1 MFPMFMHSQP
11 GSDSGT
17 TAVVALIRGKQLI
30 VANAGDSRCVVSE
43 RGTSKLFGAYLP
55 WWKCCIVKDS
65 FGRTCISWQSWVQFM
80 SLIEWVEHIILYL
93 KNIFMRFD
101 QIWVNHSNIFTR
113 TCKQSDTLCFN
124 KMLCCNFE
132 WNVRAVHP
140 CVCRQSCRHVIRPQA
155 RRRGGTGSHQK
166 RWRESDHG
174 WTGEWRTEPLQSYWY
189 GWCIVWL
196 CELITLD

>member
-1 MFPMFMHSQP
+1 MFPVFMHSQP

-65 FGRTCISWQSWVQFM
+65 LSVC
-80 SLIEWVEHIILYL
+80 LEWVEHIILYL
-93 KNIFMRFD
+93 KNTFMRFD
-101 QIWVNHSNIFTR
+101 QVWVNNSNIFTR
-113 TCKQSDTLCFN
+113 TCKQSHTQ
-124 KMLCCNFE
+124 MLCCNLE
-132 WNVRAVHP
+132 WNVRAAYP
-140 CVCRQSCRHVIRPQA
+140 CLCRQSCRHVVRPQA

-166 RWRESDHG
+166 CWRESDHG
-174 WTGEWRTEPLQSYWY
+174 WTGEWWTEPLQSYWY
-189 GWCIVWL
+189 GWSIVWL
-196 CELITLD
+196 CEIIALD